1 MGIYIIKEILIVSI
15 LTIILFGIDKLAAKS
30 NGQRLSEEFLIVIC
44 ILGGAIGG
52 SIGMLLFN
60 HKTKKENFRKTIP
73 VLALIYLLILLVL
86 FLKINK

>member
-1 MGIYIIKEILIVSI
+1 MEIYIIKEILIVSI

-52 SIGMLLFN
+52 SIAMLLFN